1 MLHDPLVGFSFTL
14 NRFPITKISKTP
26 IFAALFAP
34 STHENDIP
42 VHPYI

>member
-14 NRFPITKISKTP
+14 NRIELHNINLNP

-34 STHENDIP
+34 TIHENDIQA
-42 VHPYI
+42 HPYF